1 MSHIVSGA
9 DLLIGR
15 TPLIVLHTF
24 SGRILAKAELLN
36 PWGSV
41 KDRVARA
48 MVSDAEKRGLLAP
61 GGTIIEPTS
70 GNTGIALAALAAVR
84 GYRCI
89 ITMPENMSKERR
101 FLMEL
106 YGARIHLTP
115 AELGMQGAI
124 EKARALAAS
133 IPGSFLPD
141 QFCNLAN
148 PMAHYRT
155 TGPEIWT
162 DSGGNVDI
170 FVAGVGTGGTLT
182 GVGRFLKEKKP
193 SVQIVAVE
201 PAASPVLSGGSSA
214 SHGIQGI
221 GAGFVPKNLD
231 RSLLDRVVAV
241 KDEDALRTAELLA
254 RMEGIPAGISSG
266 AAVWAASRLAR
277 MPENEG
283 KTIVTLLPDGVERYL
298 STFLADK

>member
-61 GGTIIEPTS
+61 GGTIIETTS
-70 GNTGIALAALAAVR
+70 GNTGIALAAVR

-106 YGARIHLTP
+106 
-115 AELGMQGAI
+115 
-124 EKARALAAS
+124 
-133 IPGSFLPD
+133 
-141 QFCNLAN
+141 
-148 PMAHYRT
+148 
-155 TGPEIWT
+155 
-162 DSGGNVDI
+162 
-170 FVAGVGTGGTLT
+170 
-182 GVGRFLKEKKP
+182 
-193 SVQIVAVE
+193 
-201 PAASPVLSGGSSA
+201 
-214 SHGIQGI
+214 
-221 GAGFVPKNLD
+221 
-231 RSLLDRVVAV
+231 
-241 KDEDALRTAELLA
+241 
-254 RMEGIPAGISSG
+254 
-266 AAVWAASRLAR
+266 
-277 MPENEG
+277 
-283 KTIVTLLPDGVERYL
+283 
-298 STFLADK
+298 

>member
-1 MSHIVSGA
+1 
-9 DLLIGR
+9 
-15 TPLIVLHTF
+15 
-24 SGRILAKAELLN
+24 
-36 PWGSV
+36 
-41 KDRVARA
+41 
-48 MVSDAEKRGLLAP
+48 
-61 GGTIIEPTS
+61 
-70 GNTGIALAALAAVR
+70 
-84 GYRCI
+84 
-89 ITMPENMSKERR
+89 
-101 FLMEL
+101 
-106 YGARIHLTP
+106 
-115 AELGMQGAI
+115 
-124 EKARALAAS
+124 
-133 IPGSFLPD
+133 
-141 QFCNLAN
+141 
-148 PMAHYRT
+148 MAHYRT

-221 GAGFVPKNLD
+221 GAGFVPENLD

>member
-15 TPLIVLHTF
+15 TPLIALHTF
-24 SGRILAKAELLN
+24 PGRILAKAEFLN

-101 FLMEL
+101 LLMEL

-141 QFCNLAN
+141 QFCNPAN

-170 FVAGVGTGGTLT
+170 FVAGAGTGGTLT

-201 PAASPVLSGGSSA
+201 PASSPVLSGGSPGR
-214 SHGIQGI
+214 HGIQGI